1 MHKMKMILSLIARC
15 APQQRRWWFASASAA
30 MMLISFLA
38 VIRSKGQTAAVL
50 QISSLGSNQVL
61 ITISNGGPG
70 LGFDIQR
77 RLTFEPG
84 YDWITIPG
92 TNSQTN
98 FVVDKGID
106 MTGFFRAVSC
116 GDCDGDGIPNWA
128 DPQPTNPA
136 VSNLVVTIDTPAN
149 GATVP

>member
-1 MHKMKMILSLIARC
+1 MMKYEI
-15 APQQRRWWFASASAA
+15 RRWNVWLGSAGAA
-30 MMLISFLA
+30 IIVGMLLLA
-38 VIRSKGQTAAVL
+38 GLRGRGQTAAVL
-50 QISSLGSNQVL
+50 QISSLPSNQIL

-77 RLTFEPG
+77 RLAFEPG

>member
-106 MTGFFRAVSC
+106 MTGFFRAVS
-116 GDCDGDGIPNWA
+116 W
-128 DPQPTNPA
+128 
-136 VSNLVVTIDTPAN
+136 
-149 GATVP
+149 